1 MEVFTPTLLSFHPRV
16 CMFSQN
22 KCCSTTRSHEG
33 GVGNSTG
40 KAKSTK
46 LMHTEKIILILNN
59 STNIHV
65 CSPDRDLTRLETNFV
80 QQSAES
86 LVCKDN
92 YNQSISLFHNELSKK
107 SPFPM
112 NL

>member
-1 MEVFTPTLLSFHPRV
+1 
-16 CMFSQN
+16 
-22 KCCSTTRSHEG
+22 
-33 GVGNSTG
+33 
-40 KAKSTK
+40 
-46 LMHTEKIILILNN
+46 MHTKTIVLILNN
-59 STNIHV
+59 TYIHV

-86 LVCKDN
+86 PVCKDN